1 MTLVK
6 FNPTRDLLNIR
17 DNFDRMVQDLFDR
30 RFDVSESM
38 GELTPAV
45 NIEENENEYLIS
57 AELPGVKKSDVKITF
72 EDGALSIS
80 GEKRVEN
87 EEKKDNFHRIERRY
101 GVFSRSFAIPSSIV
115 IDKIDASFKD
125 GVLNVVLPKA
135 EEAKPKQI
143 EVKVK

>member
-6 FNPTRDLLNIR
+6 FNPARDLLSIR

-30 RFDVSESM
+30 RWDVSESM

-45 NIEENENEYLIS
+45 NIEENENEYIIT
-57 AELPGVKKSDVKITF
+57 AELPGVEKKDVKITF

-80 GEKRVEN
+80 GEKKVEN
-87 EEKKDNFHRIERRY
+87 EDKKDNFHRIERRY

-125 GVLNVVLPKA
+125 GVLRVILPKA

>member
-6 FNPTRDLLNIR
+6 FNPTRDLLSFR
-17 DNFDRMVQDLFDR
+17 DNFDRMVQDLFDKR
-30 RFDVSESM
+30 WDLSESM

-45 NIEENENEYLIS
+45 NIEENENEYSIT
-57 AELPGVKKSDVKITF
+57 AELPGVEKSDVKITF

-87 EEKKDNFHRIERRY
+87 EDKKENFHRIERRY
-101 GVFSRSFAIPSSIV
+101 GVFSRSFAIPSAIV
-115 IDKIDASFKD
+115 VEKIDASFKD
-125 GVLNVVLPKA
+125 GVLKVILPKA
-135 EEAKPKQI
+135 EEAKPKLI

>member
-6 FNPTRDLLNIR
+6 FNPARDLLSIR

-30 RFDVSESM
+30 RWDVSESM

-45 NIEENENEYLIS
+45 NIEENENEYIIS
-57 AELPGVKKSDVKITF
+57 AELPGVEKKDVKITF

-80 GEKRVEN
+80 GEKKVEN
-87 EEKKDNFHRIERRY
+87 EDKKDNFHRIERRY

-125 GVLNVVLPKA
+125 GVLRVVLPKA

>member
-6 FNPTRDLLNIR
+6 FNPTRDLFNIK
-17 DNFDRMVQDLFDR
+17 DNFDYMVQDLFNR
-30 RFDVSESM
+30 KFDVSESM
-38 GELTPAV
+38 GELTLAV

-57 AELPGVKKSDVKITF
+57 AELPGVKKNDVKITF

-80 GEKRVEN
+80 GEKKVEK
-87 EEKKDNFHRIERRY
+87 EENKDNFHRIERRY
-101 GVFSRSFAIPSSIV
+101 GIFSRSFAIPSGIV
-115 IDKIDASFKD
+115 IDKIDATFKD
-125 GVLNVVLPKA
+125 GVLNVILPKA

>member
-6 FNPTRDLLNIR
+6 FNPARDLLSIR

-30 RFDVSESM
+30 RWDISESM

-45 NIEENENEYLIS
+45 NIEENENEYVIT
-57 AELPGVKKSDVKITF
+57 AELPGVKKEDVKITF

-80 GEKRVEN
+80 GEKKVEN
-87 EEKKDNFHRIERRY
+87 EDKKENFHRIERRY
-101 GVFSRSFAIPSSIV
+101 GVFSRSFAIPTSIV
-115 IDKIDASFKD
+115 VEKIDASFKD
-125 GVLNVVLPKA
+125 GVLKVTLPKA

>member
-6 FNPTRDLLNIR
+6 FNPTRDLFNIR
-17 DNFDRMVQDLFDR
+17 DNFDYMVQDLFNK

-80 GEKRVEN
+80 GEKKVEKEDN
-87 EEKKDNFHRIERRY
+87 KDNFHRIERRY
-101 GVFSRSFAIPSSIV
+101 GAFSRRFAIPSSIM
-115 IDKIDASFKD
+115 IDKIDATFKE
-125 GVLNVVLPKA
+125 GVLNIVLPKA

>member
-6 FNPTRDLLNIR
+6 FNPTRDLLSIR
-17 DNFDRMVQDLFDR
+17 DNFDRMVQDLFER
-30 RFDVSESM
+30 RWDVSESM

-45 NIEENENEYLIS
+45 NIEENENEYIIT

-80 GEKRVEN
+80 GEKKVEN
-87 EEKKDNFHRIERRY
+87 EDKKDNFHRIERRY
-101 GVFSRSFAIPSSIV
+101 GVFSRSFAIPTSIV
-115 IDKIDASFKD
+115 VDKIDASFKD
-125 GVLNVVLPKA
+125 GVLKVVLPKA

>member
-6 FNPTRDLLNIR
+6 FNPTRDLLSFRN
-17 DNFDRMVQDLFDR
+17 NFDRMVQDLFDKR
-30 RFDVSESM
+30 WDISESM

-45 NIEENENEYLIS
+45 NIEENENEYVIT
-57 AELPGVKKSDVKITF
+57 AELPGVEKSDVKITF

-87 EEKKDNFHRIERRY
+87 EDKKENFHRIERSY
-101 GVFSRSFAIPSSIV
+101 GVFSRSFAIPSSILV
-115 IDKIDASFKD
+115 EKIDASFKN
-125 GVLNVVLPKA
+125 GVLKVLLPKA

>member
-1 MTLVK
+1 
-6 FNPTRDLLNIR
+6 
-17 DNFDRMVQDLFDR
+17 MVQDLFDR
-30 RFDVSESM
+30 RWDVSESM

-45 NIEENENEYLIS
+45 NIEENENEYIIS
-57 AELPGVKKSDVKITF
+57 AELPGVEKKDVKITF

-80 GEKRVEN
+80 GEKKVEN
-87 EEKKDNFHRIERRY
+87 EDKKDNFHRIERRY

-125 GVLNVVLPKA
+125 GVLRVVLPKA

>member
-6 FNPTRDLLNIR
+6 FNPARDLLNIR

-30 RFDVSESM
+30 RWDVSESM

-45 NIEENENEYLIS
+45 NIEENENEYIIT

-80 GEKRVEN
+80 GEKKVEN
-87 EEKKDNFHRIERRY
+87 EDKKDNFHRIERRY
-101 GVFSRSFAIPSSIV
+101 GMFSRSFAIPTSIV
-115 IDKIDASFKD
+115 VDKIDASFKD
-125 GVLNVVLPKA
+125 GVLKVVLPKA